1 MKLLILG
8 SKGMLGNMALKFFS
22 KFYKV
27 SVFDKKYS
35 IKNRSEYLDE
45 LESLE
50 FDVLINGIG
59 KIKQK
64 TNNLKKLIQCN
75 SILPMD
81 LSNMKKQ
88 FLLIH
93 PSTDCV
99 FSGNQNHIY
108 SKDDQ
113 HCADDDYGITKSLG
127 EKLIKKKS
135 KTVIIRTS
143 IIGTTKD
150 NNGAGILDWFLSQ
163 NDDAQI
169 NGYLNHMW
177 NGITTLKWCEI
188 VREIIEKKIDVPKN
202 GILQLSSPEKI
213 NKYDLL
219 EKFSEVFEKQLIINQ
234 YKTDQQVNRLIESD
248 IELSKIHT
256 QLLELK
262 KFISNNDS

>member
-1 MKLLILG
+1 M
-8 SKGMLGNMALKFFS
+8 
-22 KFYKV
+22 
-27 SVFDKKYS
+27 
-35 IKNRSEYLDE
+35 
-45 LESLE
+45 
-50 FDVLINGIG
+50 
-59 KIKQK
+59 
-64 TNNLKKLIQCN
+64 
-75 SILPMD
+75 
-81 LSNMKKQ
+81 
-88 FLLIH
+88 
-93 PSTDCV
+93 
-99 FSGNQNHIY
+99 
-108 SKDDQ
+108 
-113 HCADDDYGITKSLG
+113 
-127 EKLIKKKS
+127 
-135 KTVIIRTS
+135 IIRTS